1 MRLTTIQKDKE
12 IFKNLIQ
19 ILFCSI
25 IICSL
30 SCTKNTVNIQ
40 SYILRD
46 RVIVLDRVLM
56 KKALYVSF
64 SFSRSLKQHGNMNV
78 HGLLL
83 NNDKIVSETS
93 LKAFNENSGNLVF
106 DLPYQIPDGQYT
118 IRIDAFAGN
127 GELAASGFVSVE
139 RFDLKGV
146 FNPGSKNSVRVFE
159 EVPPR
164 REPEGVKPTSED
176 KSMGYILFS
185 RSPLEYVFP
194 GSKPKESEI
203 IEHITVKL
211 VRNEFEP
218 INFSLYPLEDLGM
231 VKVSATDLK
240 SAKGF
245 ISKDKMKVACVEVV
259 QETIGLPKGKFLN

>member
-1 MRLTTIQKDKE
+1 M
-12 IFKNLIQ
+12 
-19 ILFCSI
+19 
-25 IICSL
+25 
-30 SCTKNTVNIQ
+30 
-40 SYILRD
+40 
-46 RVIVLDRVLM
+46 M

-64 SFSRSLKQHGNMNV
+64 SFTKSLKQYKNVNV
-78 HGLLL
+78 HGFLL
-83 NNDKIVSETS
+83 NGDKIVCETS
-93 LKAFNENSGNLVF
+93 LKDLAENSGNLVF
-106 DLPYQIPDGQYT
+106 DLPYQIPEGQYK
-118 IRIDAFAGN
+118 IRIDAFIEKGDLVATGLTTVEKV
-127 GELAASGFVSVE
+127 ELRNYFYP
-139 RFDLKGV
+139 K
-146 FNPGSKNSVRVFE
+146 SKNSVIVFE
-159 EVPPR
+159 EIPAH
-164 REPEGVKPTSED
+164 PELEEVKATSRD

-259 QETIGLPKGKFLN
+259 QETIGLPKGKFLNLPTLIKPGNQVKVEKGKCQSKWPPR